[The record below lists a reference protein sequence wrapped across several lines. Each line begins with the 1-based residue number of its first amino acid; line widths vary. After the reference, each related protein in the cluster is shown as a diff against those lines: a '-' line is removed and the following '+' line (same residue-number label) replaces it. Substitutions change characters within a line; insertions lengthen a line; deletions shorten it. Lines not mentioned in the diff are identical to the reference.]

1 MNIRITIQYHTQWGE
16 TLVLRIGKKRY
27 PMDPAYANMWQK
39 ELTGRNLRDG
49 DAYSFEVEKEGK
61 VVRREWRAH
70 RFEAPAGGN
79 SLVVRERWN
88 DRPANSTFYA
98 AAFSDVIFRRPDGVS
113 FRNPRP
119 PPRSARANPS
129 PSRAA
134 ARSAAGRSSTCWMTA
149 RSRTGASPWT

>member
-70 RFEAPAGGN
+70 RYDAPAGGT
-79 SLVVRERWN
+79 SLVIRER
-88 DRPANSTFYA
+88 
-98 AAFSDVIFRRPDGVS
+98 
-113 FRNPRP
+113 
-119 PPRSARANPS
+119 
-129 PSRAA
+129 
-134 ARSAAGRSSTCWMTA
+134 
-149 RSRTGASPWT
+149 